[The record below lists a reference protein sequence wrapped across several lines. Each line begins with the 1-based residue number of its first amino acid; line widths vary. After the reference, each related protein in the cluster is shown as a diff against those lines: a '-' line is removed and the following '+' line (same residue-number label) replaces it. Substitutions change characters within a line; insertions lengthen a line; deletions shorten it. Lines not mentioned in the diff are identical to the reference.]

1 MTLNVHSH
9 SPSHTCLHGV
19 GFKDNQGLTLICFL
33 IYVQQIAALEMQRD
47 VTMSEVDDW
56 LKEADQYINS
66 LGYCTEHD
74 LMTKAGYSLYIVTSP
89 IKAVLQ

>member
-1 MTLNVHSH
+1 
-9 SPSHTCLHGV
+9 
-19 GFKDNQGLTLICFL
+19 
-33 IYVQQIAALEMQRD
+33 MQRD

>member
-56 LKEADQYINS
+56 LKEADQYINT
-66 LGYCTEHD
+66 LRYCTEHD
-74 LMTKAGYSLYIVTSP
+74 PMTEAGCSLHSVASP